1 MSTMNILVAEILET
15 GGISKR
21 SIVELESLDYSDTDI
36 GFDSKYEFDAMAHEI
51 ANAMTDLE
59 KYEHIRF
66 YNEGKFGEYTDY
78 GNKLEKEEW

>member
-1 MSTMNILVAEILET
+1 MSTMNILIAEILET
-15 GGISKR
+15 GEVSKR

-36 GFDSKYEFDAMAHEI
+36 GFDDKYDFDAMAHQI
-51 ANAMTDLE
+51 ADAMTDFQ

-66 YNEGKFGEYTDY
+66 YNEGLFGEYTDY

>member
-15 GGISKR
+15 GEVSKR
-21 SIVELESLDYSDTDI
+21 SIVELESLDYTDPAV
-36 GFDSKYEFDAMAHEI
+36 GYESKYEFEAMAHEI
-51 ANAMTDLE
+51 AKAMTDFQ

-66 YNEGKFGEYTDY
+66 YNEGLFGEYTDY